1 MRAHDTVINRF
12 NPQPPPRIPFLPRKI
27 FLANKFPLSEL
38 TFLSH
43 SDMDDQSGSSRL
55 RVLFEAALRD
65 YEKQTGTAL
74 VNHPLAEQLQACDSV
89 DSITAVLREQTKT
102 FSEFRDNDKVM
113 KPLRKA
119 VSVLYKLSAAASF
132 GQDIGLVRP

>member
-1 MRAHDTVINRF
+1 
-12 NPQPPPRIPFLPRKI
+12 
-27 FLANKFPLSEL
+27 
-38 TFLSH
+38 
-43 SDMDDQSGSSRL
+43 MDDQSGSSRL
-55 RVLFEAALRD
+55 RVLFEAALQD
-65 YEKQTGTAL
+65 YEKQTGIAL
-74 VNHPLAEQLQACDSV
+74 ANHPLAEQLQTCDSV

-113 KPLRKA
+113 KPLRNA